1 MRICNVYFLGI
12 VFLLSCEIR
21 HTDLT
26 RAIPG
31 HTWINPVDRMTFVW
45 IKPGSIELLEP
56 FRMGDSVVL
65 NKKTV
70 QFDSGFWMGMTEVMV
85 GEFRKFVEETGYVT
99 TAEKEGNLYHW
110 KNPGFIQSE
119 KNPVVY
125 TSFEDALAYSEWAG
139 VAIPTE
145 TEWLYACRA
154 GTSNPYFW
162 GDTLDDRYLWYRMN
176 SPKGT
181 QPVGMKL
188 PNPWGLSDMMGNAWE
203 YVWVCEDEYGIRGAS
218 WTRCDGYQ
226 TRYGT
231 MAENLIGASVDNKLS
246 ECRAFYAQSWDDD
259 RGFRCIKR

>member
-99 TAEKEGNLYHW
+99 TAEKGESLSLEKSRIYTIGKESGGIYQFRRCSCLFGVGRSSYSNGNGMVVCMSGRYFKSIFLGRH
-110 KNPGFIQSE
+110 PG
-119 KNPVVY
+119 
-125 TSFEDALAYSEWAG
+125 
-139 VAIPTE
+139 
-145 TEWLYACRA
+145 
-154 GTSNPYFW
+154 
-162 GDTLDDRYLWYRMN
+162 
-176 SPKGT
+176 
-181 QPVGMKL
+181 
-188 PNPWGLSDMMGNAWE
+188 
-203 YVWVCEDEYGIRGAS
+203 
-218 WTRCDGYQ
+218 
-226 TRYGT
+226 
-231 MAENLIGASVDNKLS
+231 
-246 ECRAFYAQSWDDD
+246 
-259 RGFRCIKR
+259 